1 MATSL
6 FSIVILALLF
16 LCAFVPHFSLAL
28 AALPAAL
35 LVATVAGVGVEELFG
50 YFPVDFVVL
59 IVGITA
65 LFAVI
70 QLTGTT
76 DWLLSRALRPIGN
89 RVALIPLL
97 LFAVGAL
104 LTGIGT
110 FPAAVIAIMAPI
122 TLGIAN
128 KRGLPPLLLCLTMLN
143 GIMCGLFSPI
153 AVFGATTPRLMA
165 KSAIEVPAHTPLT
178 LFVAVLGT
186 GLVLCF
192 AAMLVGG
199 RSIRAARDAAPTSHD
214 GAGTADSPTP
224 STAPPPHR
232 GEDRPAVETVGTAS
246 TAVATDS
253 CPNVQVRVHD
263 AVGQASAPSR
273 IAVWASIAALVA
285 LVIGGAVFK
294 VNLGLLGLTLALAL
308 QLLLR
313 LEPTSIIRL
322 LPWEIILLIAGVLTY
337 VELMEHLGAFKQI
350 TATLGSITGSPE
362 LSLLAVCLIVG
373 LTSFFASSIAVIAT
387 GVPLIAPLVEAGLPP
402 VGAIIAVALSAV
414 LVDVNPLGI
423 TGGLLLGSAAP
434 EHRSRLFR
442 HLMIYGLCAIVLG
455 PVLAWSV
462 FGWLL

>member
-1 MATSL
+1 MAPSL
-6 FSIVILALLF
+6 LSIAVLALLF
-16 LCAFVPHFSLAL
+16 LGAFAPRFSLAL

-35 LVATVAGVGVEELFG
+35 LVATLAGVGVDELFDF
-50 YFPVDFVVL
+50 FPVDFVVL

-104 LTGIGT
+104 LTAIGT
-110 FPAAVIAIMAPI
+110 LPAAVIAIMAPI
-122 TLGIAN
+122 TLGIAA
-128 KRGLPPLLLCLTMLN
+128 KRGLPPLLLCLTTLN

-153 AVFGATTPRLMA
+153 AVFGASTPRLMA
-165 KSAIEVPAHTPLT
+165 KSGIEVPAHTPLT
-178 LFVAVLGT
+178 LFLAVLGT
-186 GLVLCF
+186 GLVLCL
-192 AAMLVGG
+192 AAMLVG
-199 RSIRAARDAAPTSHD
+199 RHSIRAAREAAP
-214 GAGTADSPTP
+214 G
-224 STAPPPHR
+224 
-232 GEDRPAVETVGTAS
+232 S
-246 TAVATDS
+246 TAVVAEAA
-253 CPNVQVRVHD
+253 PVHD
-263 AVGQASAPSR
+263 AAGRPSAPSR

-294 VNLGLLGLTLALAL
+294 VDLGLLGLTLALAL

-313 LEPTSIIRL
+313 VEPTSAIRR

-337 VELMEHLGAFKQI
+337 VGLMEHLGAFEQI
-350 TATLGSITGSPE
+350 TAALGSITGSPL

-387 GVPLIAPLVEAGLPP
+387 GVPLIAPLVAAGVPP

-434 EHRSRLFR
+434 EHRARLFR
-442 HLMIYGLCAIVLG
+442 QLMTYGLCAIVLA
-455 PVLAWSV
+455 PVLAWFV

>member
-1 MATSL
+1 MAPAL
-6 FSIVILALLF
+6 LSIVILALLF
-16 LCAFVPHFSLAL
+16 LGAFVPRFSLAL

-35 LVATVAGVGVEELFG
+35 LVATLAGVGVDDLLGF
-50 YFPVDFVVL
+50 FPVEFVVL

-65 LFAVI
+65 LFAVV

-76 DWLLSRALRPIGN
+76 DWILSRALRPIGN

-97 LFAVGAL
+97 LFAIGAL
-104 LTGIGT
+104 LTAIGT

-122 TLGIAN
+122 TLGIAA

-165 KSAIEVPAHTPLT
+165 KEGIEVPAHTPLA
-178 LFVAVLGT
+178 LFLAALGT
-186 GLVLCF
+186 GLVACL
-192 AAMLVGG
+192 AAMLVTR
-199 RSIRAARDAAPTSHD
+199 RSIRAARVAAPTHHD
-214 GAGTADSPTP
+214 GTGPADTPTGAP
-224 STAPPPHR
+224 APPPHG
-232 GEDRPAVETVGTAS
+232 GEEHPAAETAGAARTAVVTEPAPAVQAG
-246 TAVATDS
+246 VADT
-253 CPNVQVRVHD
+253 P
-263 AVGQASAPSR
+263 GQSSAPSR
-273 IAVWASIAALVA
+273 LTVWSSMAALLV

-308 QLLLR
+308 QTLLR
-313 LEPTSIIRL
+313 IEPTSIIRR

-337 VELMEHLGAFKQI
+337 VGLMKHLGAFEQI
-350 TATLGSITGSPE
+350 TTVLSSITGSPQ

-387 GVPLIAPLVEAGLPP
+387 GVPLIAPLVAAGVSP

-414 LVDVNPLGI
+414 VVDVNPLGI

-434 EHRSRLFR
+434 EHRARLFR

-455 PVLAWSV
+455 PVLIWSV
-462 FGWLL
+462 FGWAL

>member
-1 MATSL
+1 MAPSPL
-6 FSIVILALLF
+6 SIAILVLLF
-16 LCAFVPHFSLAL
+16 LGAFVPRFSLAL

-35 LVATVAGVGVEELFG
+35 LVATAAGVGVEELLNF
-50 YFPVDFVVL
+50 FPVDFVVL

-65 LFAVI
+65 LFAVV

-97 LFAVGAL
+97 LFAIGAL
-104 LTGIGT
+104 LTAIGT

-122 TLGIAN
+122 TLGIAA

-143 GIMCGLFSPI
+143 GVMCGLFSPI

-165 KSAIEVPAHTPLT
+165 KSGIEVPAHTPLT
-178 LFVAVLGT
+178 LFLAVLGT
-186 GLVLCF
+186 GLVLCL
-192 AAMLVGG
+192 AAMLVGR
-199 RSIRAARDAAPTSHD
+199 RSIRAARDASAADHGGVEPADDPRPSTTPPTRRGQERPALENQETASATVVTEPAPTAQVHVH
-214 GAGTADSPTP
+214 GT
-224 STAPPPHR
+224 
-232 GEDRPAVETVGTAS
+232 
-246 TAVATDS
+246 
-253 CPNVQVRVHD
+253 VQ
-263 AVGQASAPSR
+263 QPEPSR
-273 IAVWASIAALVA
+273 IALWACGAALVV

-313 LEPTSIIRL
+313 IEPATIIRR

-350 TATLGSITGSPE
+350 TAALSSITGSPQ
-362 LSLLAVCLIVG
+362 LSLLAVCFIVG

-387 GVPLIAPLVEAGLPP
+387 GVPLIAPLVAAGVSP

-434 EHRSRLFR
+434 EDRARLFR

-462 FGWLL
+462 FGWVL